1 MAKSIIVLLVIAAA
15 MAFMYDALMN
25 IRRIEELRAL
35 NRRMDRF
42 ETAFRRSQRQ
52 EPKDDPIVTLVVKDE
67 NANDDLPKFG
77 GF

>member
-15 MAFMYDALMN
+15 MAFMYDAMVN
-25 IRRIEELRAL
+25 MIRIQELRAL

-42 ETAFRRSQRQ
+42 ETAFRRSRRQ
-52 EPKDDPIVTLVVKDE
+52 EPKDDPIVTLVVTDE